1 MKRKEIIAACFRS
14 LCQRKR
20 ERIGMKDN
28 NRIMENQE
36 LLDYVGGYINA
47 FEVGFPIYKNR
58 LAEKLQKDFGI
69 GKKDSTVIATVAF
82 DKIMDTGKIS
92 NLRLYR
98 KGIYY
103 RTESTPFGEL
113 GINKEQLIADKYLV
127 PDIGYETGFTVLH
140 RMGLTTQMP
149 VKRSIV
155 SNAVTVYCL
164 DRELDVEVYP
174 PRERITDANKL
185 YFQLLDAL
193 NLMEQAPIDAIQPYV
208 IIANHIVENQLQYDK
223 LLAYSEHYYGKATS
237 LKLAL
242 AVRQGK

>member
-1 MKRKEIIAACFRS
+1 MR
-14 LCQRKR
+14 
-20 ERIGMKDN
+20 DN
-28 NRIMENQE
+28 DMITENRE
-36 LLDYVGGYINA
+36 LLAYVCEYIKDHA
-47 FEVGFPIYKNR
+47 IGEPIYKSR
-58 LAEKLQKDFGI
+58 LAEQLQSDFGI
-69 GKKDSTVIATVAF
+69 NKKDSKVIATVAF
-82 DKIMDTGKIS
+82 DKIMDTGRIS

-103 RTESTPFGEL
+103 RTESTSFGEL
-113 GINKEQLIADKYLV
+113 GVNKEQLIADKYLV
-127 PDIGYETGFTVLH
+127 PDIGYETGFTILH

-155 SNAVTVYCL
+155 SNAVTAYCL

-174 PRERITDANKL
+174 PRERITAANKL